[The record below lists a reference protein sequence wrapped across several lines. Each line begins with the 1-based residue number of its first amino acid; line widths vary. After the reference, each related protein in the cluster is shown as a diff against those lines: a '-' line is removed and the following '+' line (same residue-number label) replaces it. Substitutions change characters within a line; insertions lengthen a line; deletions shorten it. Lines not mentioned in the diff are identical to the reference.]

1 MVTQISIYREI
12 RLLHGVETWAVNKV
26 QEKKI
31 EVAVMRILEKYQR
44 MCRTLGRRG
53 IGVH

>member
-31 EVAVMRILEKYQR
+31 EVAVMSILEKYQR
-44 MCRTLGRRG
+44 MCRTLGRL
-53 IGVH
+53 VVCVY